1 MSVVEQDIQDIVE
14 ALKHSETLSIESVK
28 QRALEVAQ
36 GKKKLNPEKD
46 MPMLRAAGVSPEQFA
61 HMVETASKIPAM
73 RAAAHTC
80 MKHEAAYTV
89 KASERNEYIAETKR
103 IIKEREDGER
113 RLRSECGQLQALA
126 RESREAMAWLERHY
140 PDDQIIGLH
149 AKRKDVIQRIVQHE
163 TSMASS
169 RRELNHIDQSLSRG
183 INFAGG
189 GSTLSR
195 DDIKSMTERRP
206 FVCTEINKH
215 SEAIEHLQKEQADI
229 DRAIE
234 QHLCGASQSA
244 DI

>member
-1 MSVVEQDIQDIVE
+1 MSIAEQ
-14 ALKHSETLSIESVK
+14 LRKSETMSLESVK
-28 QRALEVAQ
+28 KRAREIAN
-36 GKKKLNPEKD
+36 GAKLNQEKD
-46 MPMLRAAGVSPEQFA
+46 LAMLRMAGVSIEQFEQ
-61 HMVETASKIPAM
+61 MVEMARQIPAM
-73 RAAAHTC
+73 RAASHEW

-89 KASERNEYIAETKR
+89 KATERNEYVVETKR
-103 IIKEREDGER
+103 ILKEREDGER

-126 RESREAMAWLERHY
+126 RESREAMAWLEKHF
-140 PDDQIIGLH
+140 PDDEIIGLH

-195 DDIKSMTERRP
+195 NDIKSMNERRP
-206 FVCTEINKH
+206 VVCDQINKH
-215 SEAIEHLQKEQADI
+215 REAIEHLQKEQADI

-234 QHLCGASQSA
+234 QHLCGASQT